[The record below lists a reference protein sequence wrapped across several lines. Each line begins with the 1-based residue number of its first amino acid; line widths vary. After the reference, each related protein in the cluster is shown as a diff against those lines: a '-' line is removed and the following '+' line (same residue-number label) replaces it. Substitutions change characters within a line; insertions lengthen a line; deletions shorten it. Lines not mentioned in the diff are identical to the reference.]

1 MTSRRSRR
9 SERAGCSAGSLPPWG
24 CDDGAGPGPRYQ
36 QANASSRASRWGRHR
51 HRRPPSAGKGP
62 CERHPRAR
70 GAGTSPSRERG
81 RTVRRRRWISLGSGR
96 SATPHPGRTQP
107 YLDPTRSGETTRPT
121 PFGGTWGWPPAK
133 ANRTTPTSP
142 ARRGSRP
149 PIPPPPVR
157 GGSRSIRTPTERRGP
172 PATGTRQLPAQISS
186 TPGWCTSTPSRGS
199 TRRRARAQRR
209 VRPASGRAGTTGRG
223 SPPTAAPGRGPA
235 GGTPWPQDRSRPVTA
250 KVALATPPR
259 PCGEVWG
266 GQIATLSNRAPGRAG
281 SLRVVRSPCPAKP
294 IPNKAGT
301 RRRRTRQ
308 WAPAPHPSPT
318 WRVPQPMRRHPG
330 RHVDPANRPT
340 TRTRSGVN
348 RSVQAGPLWRAGRRM
363 IPRVTSHRRSGPCR
377 TPDGVPC
384 PGPEP
389 VPGLDGSPG
398 GVLRQGSGP
407 GPPPCRT
414 PGEAM
419 RRHGQSRRCRCRGRR
434 RWKLRPGKEPRPQGT
449 SRTSHRRRTL
459 AGHVSSRSASGQEV
473 PAWSEEATIRPI
485 GLWATARLRRPGWS
499 RPATRAARRR
509 HRGTPASRTSAA
521 RTPAAP
527 RRRERCRRCRPVRR
541 RSRLPASTTARGGVA
556 PGTTDVAPA
565 RRPRDPPPVGRRW
578 KSRPQGSWGLRR
590 PSRWP
595 AVRRPARVAPRLRH
609 TRTWRLLTC
618 RTLPF
623 RQKRREVVEW

>member
-9 SERAGCSAGSLPPWG
+9 SERVGCSAGSLPPWD

-70 GAGTSPSRERG
+70 GAGTSPSRGQG

-107 YLDPTRSGETTRPT
+107 YLDPTRSGETTHPT

-133 ANRTTPTSP
+133 ANRTSPTSP

-157 GGSRSIRTPTERRGP
+157 SGSRSIRTPTDRRGP
-172 PATGTRQLPAQISS
+172 PATAGLPSPRAVRPAAMPSSTGTRQLPAQTSS

-199 TRRRARAQRR
+199 TRRRAPADRR

-235 GGTPWPQDRSRPVTA
+235 GGTPWPQDRRCPVTA
-250 KVALATPPR
+250 KVAPATPPR
-259 PCGEVWG
+259 PCGEVRG
-266 GQIATLSNRAPGRAG
+266 GQIATLSNRTPGRAG
-281 SLRVVRSPCPAKP
+281 SLRAVRSSCPAKP
-294 IPNKAGT
+294 APNQAGT
-301 RRRRTRQ
+301 RRRRTRR

-318 WRVPQPMRRHPG
+318 WRAPQPMRRRPG
-330 RHVDPANRPT
+330 RHIDPANRPT

-348 RSVQAGPLWRAGRRM
+348 RSVQAGPLWRPGRRM
-363 IPRVTSHRRSGPCR
+363 VPRVTSRRRSGPCW
-377 TPDGVPC
+377 TPDGTPC

-389 VPGLDGSPG
+389 VTGLDRSRG

-414 PGEAM
+414 LGEAM
-419 RRHGQSRRCRCRGRR
+419 RRRGQSRRCRCHGRR
-434 RWKLRPGKEPRPQGT
+434 GWKLLPGKEPRPQGT
-449 SRTSHRRRTL
+449 SRTSHWRRTL
-459 AGHVSSRSASGQEV
+459 AGHASSRSASGQELS
-473 PAWSEEATIRPI
+473 AWSEEATIHPI
-485 GLWATARLRRPGWS
+485 GLGATARLRRPGWS
-499 RPATRAARRR
+499 RPATRAAR
-509 HRGTPASRTSAA
+509 
-521 RTPAAP
+521 
-527 RRRERCRRCRPVRR
+527 RR

-578 KSRPQGSWGLRR
+578 KSRPPGSWGPRR

-609 TRTWRLLTC
+609 TRTWRLLAC